1 MSAPRAFFIPRTAL
15 PIRSGRRPT
24 ANGGEHMMQEGA
36 VLEMRG
42 ICKYFPGV
50 KALQNVD
57 FTLRAGEIHALMGE
71 NGAGKSTLIKVLTG
85 VHPKDEGQIYIG
97 GNSKPVNIKSPQD
110 AQNSGISTV
119 YQEITLCPNLTVA
132 ENMYI
137 GRTKGVVTNWHK
149 MNKNAGKILEDLG
162 IPASPTQQLGT
173 CSIAVQ
179 QMVAIARA
187 VDMEC
192 KVLILDE
199 PTSSLDEQEVA
210 KLFKLMRELKA
221 NGVGIIFVTHFLD
234 QVYEVCDRITVLRDG
249 KLVGEYV
256 IEDLPRVQLV
266 SKMLGKEFDD
276 MADIKKN
283 DEAGLSQ
290 DLSTPVLE
298 AHGLAS
304 AAGIKPFDFS
314 IHKGE
319 VNGFTG
325 LLGSGRSECV
335 RAIFGADRVTGGTV
349 LVNGEKV
356 KIHKPLDAMK
366 HGIGYLPE
374 DRKGDGIV
382 GDLSVRENIILA
394 LQVMKGFFRP
404 IKRAQAEAFA
414 DEYIKLLE
422 IKTASSDTPIKSLS
436 GGNQQKCI
444 LARWL
449 LTDPSYL
456 ILDEPTRGIDIGTK
470 VEIQKLVLKLA
481 EEGKSVTFISSEIDE
496 MLRTCSRLVV
506 MRDRAVVGELSG
518 SDLNQNKIMQTIAGG
533 GN

>member
-1 MSAPRAFFIPRTAL
+1 MAQRME
-15 PIRSGRRPT
+15 
-24 ANGGEHMMQEGA
+24 ANNMQDSA

-57 FTLRAGEIHALMGE
+57 FTLRQGEIHALMGE

-85 VHPKDEGQIYIG
+85 VYEKDGGEIFIEGHEGAVSIR
-97 GNSKPVNIKSPQD
+97 SPQD
-110 AQNSGISTV
+110 AQNAGISTV

-137 GRTKGVVTNWHK
+137 GRTKGALTNWKK
-149 MNKNAGKILEDLG
+149 MNEGAGKLLEALD
-162 IPASPTQQLGT
+162 IPAVPTQQLGS

-187 VDMEC
+187 VDMDC

-199 PTSSLDEQEVA
+199 PTSSLDEQEVE
-210 KLFKLMRELKA
+210 KLFKLMRDLKA
-221 NGVGIIFVTHFLD
+221 KGVGIIFVTHFLD

-249 KLVGEYV
+249 QLVGEYI

-266 SKMLGKEFDD
+266 SKMLGKELDD
-276 MADIKKN
+276 MASIKN
-283 DEAGLSQ
+283 DSDAAAV
-290 DLSTPVLE
+290 DLGTPVLE
-298 AHGLAS
+298 AKGLSS
-304 AAGIKPFDFS
+304 AEGIKPFDFN

-335 RAIFGADRVTGGTV
+335 RAIFGADKKTGGEV
-349 LVNGEKV
+349 FMDGEKV

-374 DRKGDGIV
+374 DRKQDGIV

-394 LQVMKGFFRP
+394 LQVMKGFFKP
-404 IKRAQAEAFA
+404 FPRAQAEAFA

-422 IKTASSDTPIKSLS
+422 IKTASSDTPIKQLS
-436 GGNQQKCI
+436 GGNQQKVI

-449 LTDPSYL
+449 LTNPKYL
-456 ILDEPTRGIDIGTK
+456 ILDEPTRGIDVGTK
-470 VEIQKLVLKLA
+470 IEIQKLVLKLA
-481 EEGKSVTFISSEIDE
+481 GEGKSVTFISSEIDE
-496 MLRTCSRLVV
+496 MLRTCSRLMV
-506 MRDRAVVGELSG
+506 MRDRKLVGELSG
-518 SDLNQNKIMQTIAGG
+518 DDLSQTKIMATIAGG
-533 GN
+533 EN

>member
-1 MSAPRAFFIPRTAL
+1 
-15 PIRSGRRPT
+15 
-24 ANGGEHMMQEGA
+24 MQEGA

-85 VHPKDEGQIYIG
+85 VYEKDGGEIHIEGHEGAVAIR
-97 GNSKPVNIKSPQD
+97 SPQD
-110 AQNSGISTV
+110 AQNAGISTV

-137 GRTKGVVTNWHK
+137 GRTKGSLTNWKK
-149 MNKNAGKILEDLG
+149 MNAGAAKLLESLD
-162 IPASPTQQLGT
+162 IPASPTQQLGS

-199 PTSSLDEQEVA
+199 PTSSLDEQEVE
-210 KLFKLMRELKA
+210 KLFGLMRDLKA
-221 NGVGIIFVTHFLD
+221 KGVGIIFVTHFLD

-249 KLVGEYV
+249 QLVGEYV
-256 IEDLPRVQLV
+256 IEDLPRVKLV
-266 SKMLGKEFDD
+266 SKMLGKELDD
-276 MADIKKN
+276 MASIKNKT
-283 DEAGLSQ
+283 EVGET
-290 DLSTPVLE
+290 DLGTPVLE
-298 AHGLAS
+298 AKGLS
-304 AAGIKPFDFS
+304 STEGIKPFDFT

-335 RAIFGADRVTGGTV
+335 RAIFGADKVTGGEVTMD
-349 LVNGEKV
+349 GKKV
-356 KIHKPLDAMK
+356 KITKPLDAMK
-366 HGIGYLPE
+366 QGIGYLPE
-374 DRKGDGIV
+374 DRKRDGIV

-394 LQVMKGFFRP
+394 LQVMQGFFKP
-404 IKRAQAEAFA
+404 ISRVQAEAFA

-422 IKTASSDTPIKSLS
+422 IKTASADTPIKQLS
-436 GGNQQKCI
+436 GGNQQKVI

-449 LTDPSYL
+449 LTNPKYL
-456 ILDEPTRGIDIGTK
+456 ILDEPTRGIDVGTK
-470 VEIQKLVLKLA
+470 IEIQKLVLKLA
-481 EEGKSVTFISSEIDE
+481 GEGKSVTFISSEIDE
-496 MLRTCSRLVV
+496 MLRTCSRLMV
-506 MRDRAVVGELSG
+506 MRDRKLVGELSG
-518 SDLNQNKIMQTIAGG
+518 DDLNQTKVMATIAGG
-533 GN
+533 EN